1 MKCEFEK
8 AMEGIA
14 KYISAEIYP
23 NLNDVQEFAA
33 RVFVGRILNNAEYIK
48 QGFMNNGF
56 IRTFGVVDTEGM
68 IDIYGIARDIKREL
82 ERSEKVTFN
91 IPWFGKMTFKP
102 TDVDVL
108 YKTITGEEF
117 VNYANN

>member
-1 MKCEFEK
+1 MNCEFEK

-33 RVFVGRILNNAEYIK
+33 RVFVGRILNNAEYVK
-48 QGFMNNGF
+48 QSFMNNGF
-56 IRTFGVVDTEGM
+56 IRTFGVIDTEGM
-68 IDIYGIARDIKREL
+68 IDVYGLARDIKREL

-102 TDVDVL
+102 EDVNVL

-117 VNYANN
+117 AIREGY